1 MKCWLVVTIPLLI
14 SAFILPAKGF
24 TQDSQADSSFYKAA
38 NENVLKI
45 YLSDIKEQSGL
56 LNGRMNIPYPFHFE
70 SGSPYFESEKFMNG
84 DVVYDGVPYSDIP
97 ILYDQISTMIIM
109 LAPYGRLQLTSEKVE
124 RFTLPGHHF
133 LRLEKDTLNKMTNG
147 FYEQLYEGKIIVLKK
162 VEKTIKED
170 LQSGVVLRYIVQK
183 DSYYLKDGNG
193 YHPVKKKGEILDVL
207 HDHKQEL
214 QQFIK
219 KNKLKFR
226 KDMSNAIVQVAGYY
240 DQLTR

>member
-14 SAFILPAKGF
+14 SALILPAKGF
-24 TQDSQADSSFYKAA
+24 TQDSQADSSFYNTAR
-38 NENVLKI
+38 ENVLKI
-45 YLSDIKEQSGL
+45 YLSDLKEQSGL

-70 SGSPYFESEKFMNG
+70 SGSPFFESEKFING

-97 ILYDQISTMIIM
+97 MLYDQLSAMIIM

-124 RFTLPGHHF
+124 RFTIAGHHF
-133 LRLEKDTLNKMTNG
+133 IRLEKDTLNKITTG

-162 VEKTIKED
+162 VEKIMRED
-170 LQSGVVLRYIVQK
+170 LQSGVSLRYINQK
-183 DSYYLKDGNG
+183 DSYYLKDGSG
-193 YHPVKKKGEILDVL
+193 YHPVKKKGEILEVL
-207 HDHKQEL
+207 HSHKQEL

-219 KNKLKFR
+219 KNKVKFR
-226 KDMSNAIVQVAGYY
+226 KNMSNAIVQVASYY